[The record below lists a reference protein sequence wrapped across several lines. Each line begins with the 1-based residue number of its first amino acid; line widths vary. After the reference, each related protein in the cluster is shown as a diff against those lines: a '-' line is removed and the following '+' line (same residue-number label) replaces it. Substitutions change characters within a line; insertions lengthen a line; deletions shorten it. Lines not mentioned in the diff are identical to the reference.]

1 MNNISRFLTT
11 AVSVSMLLLAPG
23 AYAQDALSMDELL
36 GLVKKGM
43 ARDVKE
49 NKEREAK
56 FKADKTAQQRLLNQ
70 AKAER
75 KRQQNRSTLLEN
87 RFEQNELNIAA
98 KLDQLQERK
107 GSLTELFG
115 HVTSAA
121 GDARAIFETSLTGAE
136 FGKQRLDDMD
146 NLIELTSSSDR
157 LPTIEQLEN
166 LWFEIQRETVATGEV
181 TRFESSVV
189 NPDGTQSS
197 RNVVRVGV
205 WNVVT
210 DDGLYTQFLTANAS
224 LGILGRQPAGRFTS
238 GASDLASASS
248 GVHPIGLDPTGPSGG
263 TYLSALIA
271 APTLKERWHQGGTV
285 GYIITCVGIFAMVL
299 AVFRLVVLFGTSAK
313 VNSQL
318 KSKSANKNNPL
329 GRVLAVHEE
338 NPGMD
343 TETLELKLSEAV
355 LKELPSIETGLT
367 LLKIIAAVAPLLGLL
382 GTVTGMILT
391 FQAITIF
398 GAGDPKAMA
407 GGISSA
413 LITTVLGLC
422 VAIPTVLLHTVVSG
436 RAKRIIHVL
445 EEQTTGIIA
454 EHTEAR
460 LRKG

>member
-1 MNNISRFLTT
+1 MNKITKSIAALCFGATL
-11 AVSVSMLLLAPG
+11 VAP
-23 AYAQDALSMDELL
+23 AAMAQDAASMSELL
-36 GLVKKGM
+36 NLVKQGL
-43 ARDVKE
+43 ARDATDAR
-49 NKEREAK
+49 EREAQ
-56 FKADKTAQQRLLNQ
+56 FQADKTQQQRLLNN

-75 KRQQNRSTLLEN
+75 KREQERSTRLETQ
-87 RFEQNELNIAA
+87 FEQNELAISA

-121 GDARAIFETSLTGAE
+121 GDARAVFSTSLTGAE
-136 FGKQRLDDMD
+136 FGTQRIDDVD
-146 NLIELTSSSDR
+146 NLIELTSSSDK
-157 LPTIEQLEN
+157 LPTIEQLEQ
-166 LWFEIQRETVATGEV
+166 LWFEIQRETAASGEV
-181 TRFESSVV
+181 TKFNATVV
-189 NPDGTQSS
+189 NPDGTAGDQS
-197 RNVVRVGV
+197 VVRVGV

-210 DDGLYTQFLTANAS
+210 EGGQYTQFLPANAN

-238 GASDLASASS
+238 SAETLATSGS

-263 TYLSALIA
+263 TFLSALIA
-271 APTLKERWHQGGTV
+271 APTIKERWQQGGVV
-285 GYIITCVGIFAMVL
+285 GYIITSIGVFSILFAL
-299 AVFRLVVLFGTSAK
+299 LRLVMLTGTAAK
-313 VNSQL
+313 VSSQL
-318 KSKSANKNNPL
+318 KSSSANKNNPL

-355 LKELPSIETGLT
+355 LKELPSIENGLT

-422 VAIPTVLLHTVVSG
+422 VAIPTVLLHTIVSG
-436 RAKRIIHVL
+436 RAKHIIHVL

-454 EHTEAR
+454 EHTEAN
-460 LRKG
+460 LRAS